1 MSHLHRHTSADS
13 ARRGHDSATL
23 MRRVTLACLPGLIT
37 QSWFFGL
44 GVVTNVITA
53 AACCVLIEAM
63 MLVARRRPVSPT
75 IADGSALLT
84 GVLLGAALPAGTSL
98 WLILIGS
105 LAAVAVA
112 KHLYGGL
119 GQNLFNPAMVGYALL
134 LVSFPTQMSLWP
146 APSGLFGPD
155 AVEPSTWLARWLGQH
170 PAAALDALSGATP
183 LDAYRHRAADASL
196 AELVAPAALEAWRNV
211 ALAWLAGGL
220 YLLYRRLIDWRLP
233 LSMLASMA
241 LLAWLFDQ
249 LSASGGVGFHLLGGA
264 AMFGAFFIVTDPVS
278 AASGRR
284 ARLAYG
290 AGIGALTMI
299 IRAYGGYP
307 DAVAFAVLLMNLA
320 APLLDQLVPDRSSNA
335 RATRRHNDDG

>member
-1 MSHLHRHTSADS
+1 MSHLHRHTNTDGTD
-13 ARRGHDSATL
+13 RGHDSATL
-23 MRRVTLACLPGLIT
+23 MRRVTLACLPGLLA

-53 AACCVLIEAM
+53 AACCLLIEAM
-63 MLVARRRPVSPT
+63 MLAARRRPVSPT

-170 PAAALDALSGATP
+170 PPAALDALSGATP
-183 LDAYRHRAADASL
+183 LDAFRHRNADAD
-196 AELVAPAALEAWRNV
+196 AALLLAPGAMEAWQSV
-211 ALAWLAGGL
+211 ALAWLGGGL
-220 YLLYRRLIDWRLP
+220 YLLHRRLIDWRLP
-233 LSMLASMA
+233 LSMLVSMA
-241 LLAWLFDQ
+241 LLAWLFEL

-264 AMFGAFFIVTDPVS
+264 AIFGAFFIVTDPVS

-284 ARLAYG
+284 ARLVYG

-320 APLLDQLVPDRSSNA
+320 APLLDQLVPDRPRRQPAAMVSS
-335 RATRRHNDDG
+335 DDD